1 MKYIK
6 LFEAIGDHLVNDY
19 FEDKLWRH
27 ISFDDFES
35 ILDDYKKSNRLE
47 EIGNKEVEKLKQI
60 VDLFLSKYKF
70 KTNVLETHI
79 SGRYTKDDIKYQCFF
94 KIEGFK
100 SDQLWISFEKLTD
113 SYWLVEIDAV
123 IFEKTSTE
131 SQIPSDS
138 LVMDYFLCD
147 DVDGLE
153 KWATEYILPKDS
165 REPR

>member
-19 FEDKLWRH
+19 FEDELWKH
-27 ISFDDFES
+27 ISFDDFVS
-35 ILDDYKKSNRLE
+35 ILDDYQKSNRLE
-47 EIGNKEVEKLKQI
+47 EIGNNEVEKLKQI
-60 VDLFLSKYKF
+60 VNLFLSKYKF

-113 SYWLVEIDAV
+113 SYWLVEVDAV
-123 IFEKTSTE
+123 IFEIET
-131 SQIPSDS
+131 QIPSDS

-147 DVDGLE
+147 DTDGLE

>member
-1 MKYIK
+1 MKHIKSYK
-6 LFEAIGDHLVNDY
+6 LFEAISDHLVNDY
-19 FEDKLWRH
+19 FEDELWKH

-35 ILDDYKKSNRLE
+35 ILDDHRNSRRLE
-47 EIGNKEVEKLKQI
+47 NIGQNESEKLREI

-70 KTNVLETHI
+70 KTNILETNI
-79 SGRYTKDDIKYQCFF
+79 SGRYLSDDIKYQYFV

-113 SYWLVEIDAV
+113 SYWIIEVDAV
-123 IFEKTSTE
+123 ILDRNER
-131 SQIPSDS
+131 PSDS

-147 DVDGLE
+147 DLEGLE
-153 KWATEYILPKDS
+153 KWTSEYILPRDS